1 VKPGPIAVVGSVNT
15 DFVLQAPRLPHPGE
29 TVTDA
34 RFQVFS
40 GGKGANQAVVAARL
54 GAPTIFIGKIGRG
67 SLGVRLRANLRAAG
81 VDVSHLFRDPVVP
94 SGIAFVITDA
104 RGQNAIVVS
113 PGANRRLT
121 VAELRRCR
129 HDLARAAVIL
139 LQLEIPYA
147 VVSYVAKLA
156 ARHRVP
162 VILDAAPARRLSRL
176 LLRWILILTANETE
190 ACVMTGVRPA
200 ALTHSAAESVCRRL
214 LALGPQ
220 VVILKRGVRGVLV
233 AERGGSLT
241 SIPALRVRAV
251 DATAAGDAFNGALA
265 VALREGKSILE
276 AARFASAAAAFSV
289 TRAGAQPS
297 LPTRAEL
304 RHWLRARRL
313 HWPLA

>member
-1 VKPGPIAVVGSVNT
+1 MKPGPIAVVGSVNT

-34 RFQVFS
+34 HFQVFS
-40 GGKGANQAVVAARL
+40 GGKGANQAVAAARL
-54 GAPTIFIGKIGRG
+54 GAPTIFIGKVGSE

-81 VDVSHLFRDPVVP
+81 VDISRLFRDPVVP
-94 SGIAFVITDA
+94 SGIAFVITGA

-129 HDLARAAVIL
+129 RDLARAAVIL

-147 VVSYVAKLA
+147 VVSYVARLA

-162 VILDAAPARRLSRL
+162 VILDAAPARRLSRT
-176 LLRWILILTANETE
+176 LLRRIAILTANETE
-190 ACVMTGVRPA
+190 ACVVTGNKPA
-200 ALTHSAAESVCRRL
+200 ALTRRVAEAVCRRL
-214 LALGPQ
+214 LALGPE
-220 VVILKRGVRGVLV
+220 VVILKRGARGALV
-233 AERGGSLT
+233 AERGGGLT
-241 SIPALRVRAV
+241 SIAALPVRAV
-251 DATAAGDAFNGALA
+251 DTTAAGDAFNGALG
-265 VALREGKSILE
+265 VALREGKSVLE
-276 AARFASAAAAFSV
+276 AARFATAAAAFSV

-304 RHWLRARRL
+304 RQWLRARGAR
-313 HWPLA
+313 WPLA